1 MRISD
6 WSSDVCSSDLDHY
19 RRDIVEPLR
28 GTSAALGLT
37 LGDIVDDDLS
47 LYPDIN
53 AVTSSLNV
61 PWLHVAGNHDMD
73 TDAKDD
79 ADALQTFRRHFGPDT
94 FAREEALATFVLLDD
109 VIHRPGMKPAYRS
122 EEHTSELQSL
132 MRISYAVFC
141 LKKKI
146 QK

>member
-6 WSSDVCSSDLDHY
+6 WSSDVCSSDLTDIDHY

-53 AVTSSLNV
+53 AVTSSLDV
-61 PWLHVAGNHDMD
+61 PWRHVAGHHDMD

-79 ADALQTFRRHFGPDT
+79 TDARRPFRRHFGPAT
-94 FAREEALATFVLLDD
+94 FAREQALAPFVLLDD
-109 VIHRPGMKPAYRS
+109 VIHRPGPKDR
-122 EEHTSELQSL
+122 
-132 MRISYAVFC
+132 
-141 LKKKI
+141 K
-146 QK
+146 

>member
-6 WSSDVCSSDLDHY
+6 WSSDVCSSDLSDLDVLVFADPQPKSHTDIDHY

-53 AVTSSLNV
+53 AVTSSPDV
-61 PWLHVAGNHDMD
+61 PWLHVAGNHDM
-73 TDAKDD
+73 
-79 ADALQTFRRHFGPDT
+79 
-94 FAREEALATFVLLDD
+94 
-109 VIHRPGMKPAYRS
+109 RS
-122 EEHTSELQSL
+122 EERRVVTQCVSTVRS
-132 MRISYAVFC
+132 RWSPAT
-141 LKKKI
+141 
-146 QK
+146 

>member
-1 MRISD
+1 MTHSFPSRR
-6 WSSDVCSSDLDHY
+6 SSDLLRPRVDFPLRKSATTGSDLDVLVFADPQPKSHTDIDHY

-94 FAREEALATFVLLDD
+94 LAREDEIAPFVMLA
-109 VIHRPGMKPAYRS
+109 
-122 EEHTSELQSL
+122 
-132 MRISYAVFC
+132 
-141 LKKKI
+141 
-146 QK
+146 